1 MLLIEKELYGS
12 TCDMISSVECTEVS
26 QRAIFERT
34 ARHAR
39 SRMQGWNCRQ
49 RLSPHT
55 EPTPFGICFLKVL
68 ILSSIQKKPAKINV
82 TAIES

>member
-1 MLLIEKELYGS
+1 
-12 TCDMISSVECTEVS
+12 
-26 QRAIFERT
+26 
-34 ARHAR
+34 
-39 SRMQGWNCRQ
+39 MQGWNCRQ

-68 ILSSIQKKPAKINV
+68 TLSSIEKLAKINV